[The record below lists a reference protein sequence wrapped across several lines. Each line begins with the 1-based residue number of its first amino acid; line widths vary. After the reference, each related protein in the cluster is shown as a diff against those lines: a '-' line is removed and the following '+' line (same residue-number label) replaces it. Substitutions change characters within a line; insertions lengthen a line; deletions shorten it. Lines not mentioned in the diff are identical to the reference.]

1 MTGDMS
7 EGRRRLT
14 LLLCSTSGT
23 GCTVAMMVVLI
34 VYGAPYE
41 AYWWAVMGVIL
52 AAAFVLPRFLVPL
65 IEWVIEG
72 YRSPNAN

>member
-1 MTGDMS
+1 MS
-7 EGRRRLT
+7 NEMKEGRRRLT
-14 LLLCSTSGT
+14 LLLCGTSGA
-23 GCTVAMMVVLI
+23 GCAVAMLLLLI

-65 IEWVIEG
+65 IEWVIDG
-72 YRSPNAN
+72 YRQTGGN